1 MSNEE
6 SRPTITLLQ
15 FISAKSVSP
24 TTVHWIE
31 HCGVGARERATLSV
45 DPPSSIG
52 NSLRGAVMIETATR
66 LSAQQAQ
73 FYEKNGYLF
82 PIRVFDNTET
92 AKFRRHFDEYTGQNQ
107 ERLKEL
113 IPRERREI
121 YALTHLML
129 PWAYDMVS
137 HPKVLDAVEGV
148 IGPDILVWDSGWF
161 VKFARDPAF
170 VSWHQ
175 DGAYWGL
182 KPPKVTTAWVALSES
197 TPENGCM
204 QVMPGTQAVQLLQK
218 DTYDKNNALSR
229 GQEIA
234 RDDVDEANAV
244 NLILAPGEMSL
255 HHIGIAHGSKANTS
269 DRPRIGIAIRYI
281 APEVIQEGSERQIVQ
296 LVRGKDKYGHF
307 EIVEP
312 PAEGSDSA
320 ATWEEARRRILR
332 NIMPSA
338 APAN

>member
-1 MSNEE
+1 MSNGET
-6 SRPTITLLQ
+6 RPTITLPQ
-15 FISAKSVSP
+15 FISAKSVSS

-31 HCGVGARERATLSV
+31 HCRVAARERASLSV
-45 DPPSSIG
+45 DPLSSIG
-52 NSLRGAVMIETATR
+52 NSHRGAVMIETATR

-82 PIRVFDNTET
+82 PIRVFDNTEA

-107 ERLKEL
+107 DRLKEL

-129 PWAYDMVS
+129 PWAYEMVS

-204 QVMPGTQAVQLLQK
+204 QVMPGTQDVQLLQK

-312 PAEGSDSA
+312 PAVGSDSI

>member
-1 MSNEE
+1 MID
-6 SRPTITLLQ
+6 TKT
-15 FISAKSVSP
+15 
-24 TTVHWIE
+24 
-31 HCGVGARERATLSV
+31 TLS
-45 DPPSSIG
+45 
-52 NSLRGAVMIETATR
+52 E
-66 LSAQQAQ
+66 QQAE
-73 FYEKNGYLF
+73 FYQKNGYLF
-82 PIRVFDNTET
+82 PVRVFDHAET
-92 AKFRRHFDEYTGQNQ
+92 AKFRRHFDEYTQKNQ

-113 IPRERREI
+113 IPRERREV
-121 YALTHLML
+121 YALTHLVL
-129 PWAYDMVS
+129 PWVYEMAS

-170 VSWHQ
+170 ISWHQ

-182 KPPKVTTAWVALSES
+182 RPPKVTTAWVALSES

-204 QVMPGTQAVQLLQK
+204 QVMPGTQNIQLQQK

-234 RDDVDEANAV
+234 LNDVDEAKAV
-244 NLILAPGEMSL
+244 SLTLAPGEMSL

-307 EIVEP
+307 EVVDP
-312 PAEGSDSA
+312 PTEGRDSA

>member
-1 MSNEE
+1 
-6 SRPTITLLQ
+6 
-15 FISAKSVSP
+15 
-24 TTVHWIE
+24 
-31 HCGVGARERATLSV
+31 
-45 DPPSSIG
+45 
-52 NSLRGAVMIETATR
+52 MIETATR

-82 PIRVFDNTET
+82 PIRVFDSAET
-92 AKFRRHFDEYTGQNQ
+92 ANFRRHFDEYTRQNQ
-107 ERLKEL
+107 QRLKDL

-129 PWAYDMVS
+129 PWAYQMVS
-137 HPKVLDAVEGV
+137 HPRVLDAVEGA
-148 IGPDILVWDSGWF
+148 IGPNILVWDSGWF

-204 QVMPGTQAVQLLQK
+204 QVMPGTQNVQLLQR

-234 RDDVDEANAV
+234 LDDVDEANAV
-244 NLILAPGEMSL
+244 SLKLAPGEMSL

-281 APEVIQEGSERQIVQ
+281 APEVLQEGSERQIVQ
-296 LVRGKDKYGHF
+296 LLRGKDEYGHF

-312 PAEGSDSA
+312 PTEGSDSV
-320 ATWEEARRRILR
+320 ATWEEARKRILR
-332 NIMPSA
+332 NIMPSD
-338 APAN
+338 APVN

>member
-1 MSNEE
+1 VIFM
-6 SRPTITLLQ
+6 
-15 FISAKSVSP
+15 
-24 TTVHWIE
+24 
-31 HCGVGARERATLSV
+31 
-45 DPPSSIG
+45 IG
-52 NSLRGAVMIETATR
+52 TATK
-66 LSAQQAQ
+66 LDAEDAE
-73 FYEKNGYLF
+73 FYQERGYLY
-82 PIRVFDNTET
+82 PIRVFDRAET
-92 AKFRRHFDEYTGQNQ
+92 AKFRHDFDEYTRQNQ
-107 ERLKEL
+107 ERLKAL

-121 YALTHLML
+121 YALTHLRL
-129 PWAYDMVS
+129 PWVYEMVS
-137 HPKVLDAVEGV
+137 HPRILDAVEGV

-161 VKFARDPAF
+161 VKFAHDPAF

-182 KPPKVTTAWVALSES
+182 RPPKVTTAWVALSES

-204 QVMPGTQAVQLLQK
+204 QVMPGTQNVELLQT

-234 RDDVDEANAV
+234 LNDVDEPKAV
-244 NLILAPGEMSL
+244 SLILEPGEMSL

-296 LVRGKDKYGHF
+296 LVRGQDKYGHF
-307 EIVEP
+307 EVVAP
-312 PAEGSDSA
+312 PAEGGNTT

-332 NIMPSA
+332 NIMPTA
-338 APAN
+338 TPTN